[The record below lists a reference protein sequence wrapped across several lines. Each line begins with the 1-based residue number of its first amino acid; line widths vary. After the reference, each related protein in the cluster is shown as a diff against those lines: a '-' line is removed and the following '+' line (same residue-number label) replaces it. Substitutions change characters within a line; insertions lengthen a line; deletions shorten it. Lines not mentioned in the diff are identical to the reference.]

1 MKHLFTF
8 RIADVDAEGT
18 TTKRNGSTAMESEF
32 SGDEQ
37 SQSQYLTYAESMIE
51 GDKLTEYDATE
62 KLLNLSP
69 QLSLLMGRREGNGTI
84 ISREKSSTHNILTNT
99 AG

>member
-8 RIADVDAEGT
+8 RLADVDAEGT
-18 TTKRNGSTAMESEF
+18 TSKKTDQSEF

-84 ISREKSSTHNILTNT
+84 ISREKSSTHNLLTIT
-99 AG
+99 GG